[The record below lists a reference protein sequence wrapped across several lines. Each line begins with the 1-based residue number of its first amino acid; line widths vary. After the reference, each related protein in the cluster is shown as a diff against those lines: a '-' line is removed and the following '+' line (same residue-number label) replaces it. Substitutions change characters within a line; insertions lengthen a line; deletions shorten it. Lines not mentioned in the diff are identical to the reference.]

1 MADNKRGKAA
11 FFSDDDFNVEAQ
23 VAVAKENG
31 EKNNTTKLHNSVTHT
46 QTQQT
51 YTTQEMRSKRVQFV
65 IKPSVNEKLDQ
76 LAQNGTIKSKNDL
89 VNFLLESYIAQLEG

>member
-1 MADNKRGKAA
+1 MADNKRGKAV

-23 VAVAKENG
+23 VAVAKESAAS
-31 EKNNTTKLHNSVTHT
+31 NTTNTHNEVTHT

-51 YTTQEMRSKRVQFV
+51 YTTQEMRSKRVQIV
-65 IKPSVNEKLDQ
+65 IKPSVNEKLDE
-76 LAQNGTIKSKNDL
+76 LAKTGAIKSKNDL